1 LDEDTTVTYEIA
13 HSEGFPLELGRAP
26 RKVHNAYQ
34 KTIVPELKSRPETAD
49 PPRIKKL
56 SDYKSLWRYRVSD
69 EWRLVYRV
77 DPSEHLVTMLML
89 GHRGSVYERLGM
101 GEDGNPG
108 IRIIAHAPELLERE
122 PTEKQV
128 GHAVIQ
134 LAAAT
139 TDPPT
144 QPNSQLPMQLTPEL
158 LAEWSVP
165 SAYATLLAGVDTEAR
180 LWELAEVIPESVLE
194 RVLNGIWPPSIEEV
208 VQRPVHM
215 SESPEAVLEAAA
227 GERPL
232 SSFLLKLDDVQKS
245 FVAKFE
251 QSSTGGPWLVKGGP
265 GSGKST
271 VAVYCA
277 RALQRKSAESAT
289 GSTILYTTFTNALT
303 NASEYLIRELDG
315 VPMENPIRV
324 STVDKL
330 VYECTRS
337 SFRFRLANN
346 REQWEPHLKKS
357 IAECAA
363 AEGGTRFW
371 NEDTDFIHK
380 EIDWVIFGQDLR
392 TVEAYESAD
401 RRGRGRRLTAQ
412 QRRTLWRI
420 HVAFRESLHAARFAL
435 ASEFAAE
442 AARIVK
448 PKFDYVFIDEAQDL
462 KPVHIRFAV
471 GLCRSPEGVFL
482 TADGNQSI
490 YGNGISWRSV
500 AEDLRFGGRVRTL
513 TRNYRTTKEI
523 WQALEDLAPNTAD
536 ADPETLEVASV
547 FRGPCPRFVR
557 YRSEA
562 TARRRL
568 NDFIRNALHEERVG
582 PSCAA
587 VLCPTNRKAEEVSR
601 WIDNRLNPKVMKS
614 SELDLDHRGVKVM
627 TIHASKG
634 LQFPIVVVAGVE
646 AEMPRPGTSPL
657 DQAEESARSQRLL
670 FVGCSRAMR
679 QLLVL
684 GNQMRPSPLAA
695 RISDEHWE
703 IEEL

>member
-1 LDEDTTVTYEIA
+1 MAYEIA

-34 KTIVPELKSRPETAD
+34 KSILPELRSRPDTAD

-56 SDYKSLWRYRVSD
+56 SGYKSLWRYRVSD
-69 EWRLVYRV
+69 EWRLVYKV
-77 DPSEHLVTMLML
+77 DPSERLVTMLMV
-89 GHRGSVYERLGM
+89 GNRGAIYERLGR

-108 IRIIAHAPELLERE
+108 IRIIAHAPELLEQE
-122 PTEKQV
+122 PTEEQV
-128 GHAVIQ
+128 GRAVMQ
-134 LAAAT
+134 LAEEKA
-139 TDPPT
+139 DPPSK
-144 QPNSQLPMQLTPEL
+144 PNSPLPRRLTPEL
-158 LAEWSVP
+158 LADWSVP
-165 SAYATLLAGVDTEAR
+165 STYATLLAHVDTEEG
-180 LWELAEVIPESVLE
+180 LWELADTIPDSVME
-194 RVLNGIWPPSIEEV
+194 RVLNGIWPPRIEELA
-208 VQRPVHM
+208 QKPVRI
-215 SESPEAVLEAAA
+215 SGSPEAVLEAAA

-232 SSFLLKLDDVQKS
+232 SSFLLKLDDVQKT
-245 FVAKFE
+245 FVTRFE
-251 QSSTGGPWLVKGGP
+251 QSNTRGPWLLKGGP

-277 RALQRKSAESAT
+277 RALQRKSAET
-289 GSTILYTTFTNALT
+289 LPGSSTSPTILYTTFTNALT
-303 NASEYLIRELDG
+303 NASEYLIRELGGISKD
-315 VPMENPIRV
+315 NPIRV

-330 VYECTRS
+330 VYECTKG
-337 SFRFRLANN
+337 SFRFRLANK
-346 REQWEPHLKKS
+346 EELWKPHLTRS
-357 IAECAA
+357 IAECSST
-363 AEGGTRFW
+363 GTGARFGD
-371 NEDTDFIHK
+371 EDLDFIHK

-392 TVEAYESAD
+392 TIDAYEAAD

-412 QRRTLWRI
+412 QRRTLWQI
-420 HVAFRESLHAARFAL
+420 HVAFRESLHAAGLAL
-435 ASEFAAE
+435 AGEFAAE

-448 PKFDYVFIDEAQDL
+448 PRFDYVFIDEAQDL

-471 GLCRSPEGVFL
+471 GLCKSSEGVFL

-513 TRNYRTTKEI
+513 NRNYRTTKEI
-523 WQALEDLAPNTAD
+523 WQALGDLAPDTED
-536 ADPETLEVASV
+536 ADPETLELAGV
-547 FRGPCPRFVR
+547 FRGPWPRFVR

-562 TARRRL
+562 RAKQRL
-568 NDFIRNALHEERVG
+568 NDFIKEALHQERVG

-587 VLCPTNRKAEEVSR
+587 VLCPFNWQAEQIAG
-601 WIDNRLNPKVMKS
+601 WIDRKLNPKVMKS
-614 SELDLDHRGVKVM
+614 KEVDLDHRGVKVM

-634 LQFPIVVVAGVE
+634 LQFPVVVVAGIE
-646 AEMPRPGTSPL
+646 AGKQRPGTSPL

-679 QLLVL
+679 QLMVL
-684 GNQMRPSPLAA
+684 GSQARPSPLAA